1 MKNLTDRF
9 RITGDKK
16 FSLDDFD
23 TAYASDYKKEDAE
36 GILSDL
42 IKQTAEV
49 ETELYASNRYALLI
63 IFQAMDAAGKDS
75 AIKHTMSGL
84 NPQGCQVYSF
94 KQPSAAEYD
103 HDFLW
108 RHYIALPERG
118 RIGIF
123 NRSHYENVLVTRVH
137 PELLAKES
145 LPETNSL
152 EKMGKDFWKQ
162 RYESIRDFE
171 KHLHC
176 NGTIIIKFFLHVSKT
191 EQKKRFLERIDDP
204 AKNWKFSVAD
214 VEERKYWDRYM
225 DVYETAIRETATPEN
240 PWYII
245 PADKKWFTRIAI
257 STTILDTLKGLK
269 LKYPVLPAE
278 ELDKLQ
284 KIKQALENDKG

>member
-16 FSLDDFD
+16 FSLQDFD
-23 TAYASDYKKEDAE
+23 TAYAPDYKKGDAE
-36 GILSDL
+36 TILSTL
-42 IKQTAEV
+42 IKQTAEA

-94 KQPSAAEYD
+94 KQPSITEYD

-108 RHYIALPERG
+108 RHYVALPERG

-123 NRSHYENVLVTRVH
+123 NRSHYENVLVTKVH
-137 PELLAKES
+137 PELLAKEN
-145 LPETNSL
+145 LPGSNSL
-152 EKMGKDFWKQ
+152 EKMGKDFWKN

-171 KHLHC
+171 KHLHR
-176 NGTIIIKFFLHVSKT
+176 NGTIIVKFFLHVSKA

-204 AKNWKFSVAD
+204 AKNWKFSTAD
-214 VEERKYWDRYM
+214 VEERKYWDQYM
-225 DVYETAIRETATPEN
+225 DAYEMAIKETATPEN
-240 PWYII
+240 PWYVI

-257 STTILDTLKGLK
+257 STTILDILTNLK
-269 LKYPVLPAE
+269 LKYPVLPGE
-278 ELDKLQ
+278 ELKKLQ
-284 KIKQALENDKG
+284 SIKQTLEKE

>member
-1 MKNLTDRF
+1 MRNLTDRF

-16 FSLDDFD
+16 FSIQDFD
-23 TAYASDYKKEDAE
+23 TAYAPDYKKGDAE
-36 GILSDL
+36 TILSTL
-42 IKQTAEV
+42 IKQTAEA

-94 KQPSAAEYD
+94 KQPSITEYD

-108 RHYIALPERG
+108 RHYVALPERG

-123 NRSHYENVLVTRVH
+123 NRSHYENVLVTKVH
-137 PELLAKES
+137 PELLAKEN
-145 LPETNSL
+145 LPGSNSL
-152 EKMGKDFWKQ
+152 EKMGKDFWKN

-171 KHLHC
+171 KHLHR
-176 NGTIIIKFFLHVSKT
+176 NGTIIVKFFLHVSKA

-204 AKNWKFSVAD
+204 AKNWKFSTAD
-214 VEERKYWDRYM
+214 VEERKYWDQYM
-225 DVYETAIRETATPEN
+225 DAYEMAIKETATPEN
-240 PWYII
+240 PWYVI

-257 STTILDTLKGLK
+257 STTILDILTNLK
-269 LKYPVLPAE
+269 LKYPVLPGE
-278 ELDKLQ
+278 ELKKLQ
-284 KIKQALENDKG
+284 SIKQTLEKE